1 MYEVLGVGRDDG
13 QEKGEMTALYFK
25 CERFQK
31 LESGHFWLSETPD
44 IPGSK
49 NWAGRLR
56 QAVNDLP
63 TLKPSRWDEDGWLVT
78 KQQRVLTYFVTG

>member
-25 CERFQK
+25 RERFQK

-56 QAVNDLP
+56 LP
-63 TLKPSRWDEDGWLVT
+63 MMMQPSRVPFW
-78 KQQRVLTYFVTG
+78 R